1 MSQKPSIMVAVCEQ
15 LVCIKVCGKA
25 DYTSTL
31 DLRNRID
38 DLWRQG
44 YPRFVFELC
53 DCVGM
58 DSTFLGTLSGLGLEA
73 HEGEARKAPSLE
85 LFNPAPRISE
95 VLENLGVAYLFKI
108 TTGVGPSPCNYEPLL
123 KSPDVTRA
131 DVTRNCL
138 EAHKTL
144 MDVNPDNVPKFKDVT
159 QFLAEDL
166 KRQESGGKNGG

>member
-1 MSQKPSIMVAVCEQ
+1 MSKKSSIMVAVCDQ
-15 LVCIKVCGKA
+15 VVCIKVCGKA

-73 HEGEARKAPSLE
+73 SEGQAKKGPSLE
-85 LFNPAPRISE
+85 LFNPIPRISE
-95 VLENLGVAYLFKI
+95 VLENLGVAHLFKI
-108 TTGVGPSPCNYEPLL
+108 TDGVCPSPCNYEPLL

-131 DVTRNCL
+131 EVTRNCL
-138 EAHKTL
+138 DAHKTL
-144 MDVNPDNVPKFKDVT
+144 MDVNPNNVPKFKDVT
-159 QFLAEDL
+159 QFLTEDL
-166 KRQESGGKNGG
+166 KRQESGQKNGN

>member
-1 MSQKPSIMVAVCEQ
+1 
-15 LVCIKVCGKA
+15 
-25 DYTSTL
+25 
-31 DLRNRID
+31 
-38 DLWRQG
+38 
-44 YPRFVFELC
+44 
-53 DCVGM
+53 M
-58 DSTFLGTLSGLGLEA
+58 DSTFLGTLSGLGLESR
-73 HEGEARKAPSLE
+73 EGETRKGPLLE
-85 LFNPAPRISE
+85 LFNPAPRIAE
-95 VLENLGVAYLFKI
+95 VLENLGVAHLFTI
-108 TTGVGPSPCNYEPLL
+108 TDGVGPSPCNYEPLL

>member
-1 MSQKPSIMVAVCEQ
+1 MVAVCDQ
-15 LVCIKVCGKA
+15 DHVVCIKVCGKA

-31 DLRNRID
+31 DLRNRIN

-53 DCVGM
+53 DCVAM

-73 HEGEARKAPSLE
+73 REGETRKGPLLE
-85 LFNPAPRISE
+85 LFNPAPRIAE
-95 VLENLGVAYLFKI
+95 VLENLGVAHLFTI
-108 TTGVGPSPCNYEPLL
+108 INGTGPSPCNYEPLL

-166 KRQESGGKNGG
+166 KRQESGGKNGA